1 MTLEEIEKKADEYA
15 RKTMK
20 VDWEGFPIDKDARKE
35 AYIAG
40 ATEVCSSCCMNFKDM
55 MKESPTEA
63 GRYLVIRN
71 KYGVKWSEVLMFDG
85 KFWVTG
91 LYDDP
96 KAFIV
101 KWCKLEA

>member
-1 MTLEEIEKKADEYA
+1 MTLEEIEKKAEEYVQ
-15 RKTMK
+15 RTKK

-40 ATEVCSSCCMNFKDM
+40 ATEICSCCSVGFKDM

-85 KFWVTG
+85 KSFVTG
-91 LYDDP
+91 PCDA
-96 KAFIV
+96 AFIV